1 MSDTTYFP
9 RHIILAAATIFGV
22 LLALAVHIL
31 IQRFNLNI
39 GGLWRQSADD
49 MIAAAAAVAWWLLA
63 ASSFVAGYFTA
74 QLMGHSVSG
83 RMSLRMRQFLAGIGV
98 LMLAAAGQ
106 AASAP
111 SAVPTLSGVLAG
123 VAALCLGAVMAFC
136 GAHFALRQVS

>member
-1 MSDTTYFP
+1 MTETTYFP

-31 IQRFNLNI
+31 IQRFNLNL
-39 GGLWRQSADD
+39 GDLWRQSAGGV
-49 MIAAAAAVAWWLLA
+49 IPASAAVAWWLLA

-74 QLMGHSVSG
+74 ALMNHSVSG
-83 RMSLRMRQFLAGIGV
+83 KVSLRMRQLLIVVGV

-111 SAVPTLSGVLAG
+111 SAVPSLAG
-123 VAALCLGAVMAFC
+123 VVAGVVALCLGGVMAYC
-136 GAHFALRQVS
+136 GAHFALRRL

>member
-1 MSDTTYFP
+1 MADATYFP

-31 IQRFNLNI
+31 IQQFNLNL
-39 GGLWRQSADD
+39 GDLWRRDAQGLIPAS
-49 MIAAAAAVAWWLLA
+49 AAVAWWLLA
-63 ASSFVAGYFTA
+63 AASFVAGYFTA
-74 QLMGHSVSG
+74 SLMSHSVSG
-83 RMSLRMRQFLAGIGV
+83 GISVRMRQLLIFVGV

-111 SAVPTLSGVLAG
+111 SAAPSLSGVLAG

-136 GAHFALRQVS
+136 GAHFALRRV

>member
-1 MSDTTYFP
+1 MTETTYFP

-31 IQRFNLNI
+31 IQRFDINL
-39 GGLWRQSADD
+39 GDLWRSDTGG
-49 MIAAAAAVAWWLLA
+49 MIPATAAVAWWLLA

-74 QLMGHSVSG
+74 ALMNHSVSG
-83 RMSLRMRQFLAGIGV
+83 KVSLRMRQLLIAVGV

-111 SAVPTLSGVLAG
+111 SAAPSLAGVLAG

-136 GAHFALRQVS
+136 GAHFALRRL